1 MCVNRQ
7 TDTHTGRFFPHSFKC
22 LAEFLL
28 SDLPRWANQNTSRAV
43 TSSPLILIN
52 PHPLLSP
59 LFSLISSHFIMP
71 PPPPFPNANHP
82 WPHLLSLLI
91 SIFPFPELSSFFHPF
106 LIHHYLITHLFPPS
120 IQSKLFTFFCPSSSP
135 FSFIRPVSLHQPGLT
150 VKHISRWW
158 KRFICPLRPHFIYRL
173 RHVQLFFWLPLMA
186 SHTLPIKR
194 NSCTRNPA
202 EH

>member
-1 MCVNRQ
+1 MCQQ
-7 TDTHTGRFFPHSFKC
+7 TDRHTHWKIFSSFFQMP
-22 LAEFLL
+22 
-28 SDLPRWANQNTSRAV
+28 SRV
-43 TSSPLILIN
+43 PVIRSSPLSQPKHIAGCYLITVDSHQ
-52 PHPLLSP
+52 PSPSSVSPLLP
-59 LFSLISSHFIMP
+59 HFISFHHA

-158 KRFICPLRPHFIYRL
+158 KRFICPLRPHFIYHL
-173 RHVQLFFWLPLMA
+173 RHVQLFFWLPLTA